1 MKKLFLANVHAKH
14 LTLYPTNYSQKPL
27 LKAVSLG
34 IGQVAADIEGKI
46 IIIDLSTYNL
56 LVTITVT

>member
-1 MKKLFLANVHAKH
+1 M
-14 LTLYPTNYSQKPL
+14 LYPTNYSQKPL
-27 LKAVSLG
+27 LKAVSSG

-56 LVTITVT
+56 LLTITVTWNMIKVRWLDGVHA

>member
-14 LTLYPTNYSQKPL
+14 LTLYPTNYSQKTL

-46 IIIDLSTYNL
+46 IIIDLSTYQSSK
-56 LVTITVT
+56 

>member
-1 MKKLFLANVHAKH
+1 M
-14 LTLYPTNYSQKPL
+14 LYPTNYSQKPL
-27 LKAVSLG
+27 LKAVSSG

-56 LVTITVT
+56 LLTITVT